1 VANFDRI
8 DTENQP
14 ACRRGLQ
21 VYEYKTGVD
30 MYSLKMKLLPLA
42 IASSILAGCG
52 DATTNIVEKDP
63 IVIKDPHPPVATVAK
78 GRLLVSDK
86 SSAVVS
92 VYDLDRS
99 ELVEQF
105 QLINTPD
112 AVYPSPGQRYAFV
125 VQRPN
130 DRIQVVDGG
139 QWQEDHGDHLHPYS
153 EKPKLMGFQL
163 NGSRPTHVQSN
174 ASTTAVFMDGDAAS
188 KTPAA
193 VVTLNEASISA
204 DKKDLPLLQYDTYMH
219 GAAQPR
225 GDQLISTIR
234 DAASSDILPDK
245 VGVYSQTAGKF
256 SVSQTFAPTCP
267 RLHGS
272 AQNKGFVGFGCSDG
286 VLVIAQAGTTYS
298 ASKIANP
305 ADITGTARIGTVEG
319 HDDAAHFVGFAGALA
334 FAVDPQNK
342 TINKID
348 WQAPTG
354 ASIVGY
360 GFTPKAKHFVILD
373 NQGNLTVLN
382 YNGSAFSLAG
392 KVQAATGLT
401 AMPAGSNLQ
410 LTLAGSG
417 YRAYVSNPVNQSVVA
432 IDLAKQ
438 QITSTLQLN
447 YTPHKLT
454 WLGIAM

>member
-1 VANFDRI
+1 
-8 DTENQP
+8 
-14 ACRRGLQ
+14 
-21 VYEYKTGVD
+21 
-30 MYSLKMKLLPLA
+30 MYSVKMKLLPLA
-42 IASSILAGCG
+42 IASAILAGCG
-52 DATTNIVEKDP
+52 DATTNIVEKEP
-63 IVIKDPHPPVATVAK
+63 IVIKDPHPPVAAVGK

-99 ELVEQF
+99 ELIEQF

-130 DRIQVVDGG
+130 DRIQLVDGG

-153 EKPKLMGFQL
+153 EKPKLMSFQL

-193 VVTLNEASISA
+193 VVTLTEANISA
-204 DKKDLPLLQYDTYMH
+204 DKKDLPLLQYDTHMH

-256 SVSQTFAPTCP
+256 SLSQTFAPTCP

-272 AQNKGFVGFGCSDG
+272 AQNKGFVGFGCTDG
-286 VLVIAQAGTTYS
+286 VLVITQSGSTYT

-305 ADITGTARIGTVEG
+305 ADITGTSRIGTVEG
-319 HDDAAHFVGFAGALA
+319 HDDAAHFVGLAGALV

-348 WQAPTG
+348 WQAP
-354 ASIVGY
+354 ANAAIVGY
-360 GFTPKAKHFVILD
+360 GFTAKAKHFVLLD
-373 NQGNLTVLN
+373 NQGYLTVLN
-382 YNGSAFSLAG
+382 YSGSAFTLAG
-392 KVQAATGLT
+392 KVQVATGLS
-401 AMPAGSNLQ
+401 AMPAGSSLQ
-410 LTLAGSG
+410 LTLAGSE
-417 YRAYVSNPVNQSVVA
+417 YRAYVSNPVNKAVVA
-432 IDLAKQ
+432 VDLAKLQ
-438 QITSTLQLN
+438 VTSTLQLN

-454 WLGIAM
+454 WLGIAN